1 MYIYYYTYYYTY
13 IHHMHTPH
21 IHHIH
26 HILSRL
32 YTYIIHSLTYRV
44 SDGVEVAPDLVL
56 APVSWVDI
64 HCGQSP
70 VYSIV

>member
-1 MYIYYYTYYYTY
+1 MQTISYITHIIYY
-13 IHHMHTPH
+13 I
-21 IHHIH
+21 
-26 HILSRL
+26 
-32 YTYIIHSLTYRV
+32 YIIHITHTHHSLIHSLTYLPTYRV

-70 VYSIV
+70 IYKAWV